1 MICLNSVMEPTTLA
15 STTFLQVG
23 ASSPCLT
30 LFSSE
35 ASLSRGKDRQFLKI
49 LVTNKSWIF
58 LVILPWSI
66 DLDLIV
72 RRFALHS
79 DRDRSCIYARSE
91 PKAPTDR
98 TRIHPFGGGLL
109 GERPFQTARHCQF
122 WTQGPPCAAS

>member
-1 MICLNSVMEPTTLA
+1 MVRKPNAERTVAGTSNQTLCNRA
-15 STTFLQVG
+15 AKSRIEENPAALGIGFRTQLGMVRL
-23 ASSPCLT
+23 SPCLT

-79 DRDRSCIYARSE
+79 DRDRSCIYA
-91 PKAPTDR
+91 
-98 TRIHPFGGGLL
+98 
-109 GERPFQTARHCQF
+109 
-122 WTQGPPCAAS
+122 